1 MFYPKSFMNF
11 HITVHV
17 SPHEAPSGC
26 SYNLHGSTWFSSA
39 NSKTGVGSSLIQN
52 VVCKRNSST
61 NKLMSIRHLE
71 FTCEAWGYAAVGK
84 KKQLSSTS
92 SSQYALYLAAR
103 ANHTFCQIQQGV
115 CSGIYLQSTA
125 RMYHRWFSNAK
136 AWSPGTVPQMP
147 QFIATTVSWNGA
159 EVKNT
164 KNWGLK
170 SHAGANFRGLNKIL
184 DGHGFARR
192 SSFYR
197 GPRQSQPVHVVFIKF
212 IYLVSHLVTTLR
224 MSRGWGE

>member
-1 MFYPKSFMNF
+1 MLPLGG
-11 HITVHV
+11 
-17 SPHEAPSGC
+17 E
-26 SYNLHGSTWFSSA
+26 
-39 NSKTGVGSSLIQN
+39 
-52 VVCKRNSST
+52 
-61 NKLMSIRHLE
+61 
-71 FTCEAWGYAAVGK
+71 

-92 SSQYALYLAAR
+92 ASQYALYLAAR

-164 KNWGLK
+164 KKKIEVWSHMQALILGDSIK
-170 SHAGANFRGLNKIL
+170 SWMGMVLQDVAAFIEVQDSLSRCML
-184 DGHGFARR
+184 F
-192 SSFYR
+192 
-197 GPRQSQPVHVVFIKF
+197 FIKF
-212 IYLVSHLVTTLR
+212 IFLVSHSVTTLR
-224 MSRGWGE
+224 MSRGRGE